1 MRVPASPPQQIP
13 AARLPAARL
22 PAARLPAAATTSSGP
37 PKRQPAL
44 GTRASHDDALAAVL
58 ARAVRN
64 RAGAHRGPMLQRMTD
79 VDGRTAISDLNQ
91 LNAALAQLHPDL
103 TRPPPAGGGGGP
115 APAPYVLPLTAAA
128 FNGPPAAA
136 ALDQA
141 IARAVTFLWD
151 QIAVQEIVDDVNA
164 MLAAPV
170 PVVAPVIAPAEIDF
184 EDHGY
189 KHFGG
194 RPHLKVKQGGA
205 QWTLSFDA
213 AQRLMEA
220 DIRRVEPDLRRNAQP
235 NIQGVTSYYYTGR
248 AAQDI
253 GKSSG
258 RQTRL
263 YTIQVTYN
271 SRTNEISYHG
281 YPDDQGT
288 TVGLGYSG
296 NQKQWHL

>member
-1 MRVPASPPQQIP
+1 MRVQASPPQQIP
-13 AARLPAARL
+13 AARLPAAPRL
-22 PAARLPAAATTSSGP
+22 AARLPSPARTSSGP
-37 PKRQPAL
+37 PERRPAL
-44 GTRASHDDALAAVL
+44 GTPASHDDALAAVL

-91 LNAALAQLHPDL
+91 LNAALAQLQPDL
-103 TRPPPAGGGGGP
+103 TRPAPVGAGAGP

-136 ALDQA
+136 ALNQA
-141 IARAVTFLWD
+141 IARAGTFLWD
-151 QIAVQEIVDDVNA
+151 QIQVQEIVDDVNA

-170 PVVAPVIAPAEIDF
+170 PVVAPVIAPAEMDF

-205 QWTLSFDA
+205 QWTLGFDA
-213 AQRLMEA
+213 AQQLMQA

-248 AAQDI
+248 AAQNI
-253 GKSSG
+253 GTSSG
-258 RQTRL
+258 SQTRL

-271 SRTNEISYHG
+271 NRTNVISYHG
-281 YPDDQGT
+281 YPDDQNI
-288 TVGLGYSG
+288 TVGLGYSR